1 MPETLLEVNNLKTH
15 FFTSN
20 GVIKAVDGVSFDVS
34 KGETLAIVGE
44 SGCGKSTIVLSIMR
58 LIASPPGKIINGKIT
73 LSGMNLL
80 DITESQMRRIRG
92 GNIAMIF
99 QEPMTS
105 LNPVLSV
112 GEQLMETIRQHQAV
126 RMKEARNRT
135 IEALSKVGI
144 PSPEIMINRYPHQMS
159 GGMKQRVMIAMA
171 LICNPSLLI
180 ADEPTTALDV
190 TVQDQ
195 ILRLI
200 KSASGGQEES
210 HMALILITHDL
221 GVVAEVANKVVVMYA
236 GKIVE
241 QTDVLE
247 MFSNTLHP
255 YTQGL
260 FKSMPACA
268 LYGVETRR
276 KRLDA
281 IPGNVPNLLELPI
294 GCKFSPRCNKVMEIC
309 RKEEPAL
316 KGSPHKVACWLYE

>member
-1 MPETLLEVNNLKTH
+1 MSETLLEVNNLKTH
-15 FFTSN
+15 FFTSS

-44 SGCGKSTIVLSIMR
+44 SGCGKSTIALSIMR
-58 LIASPPGKIINGKIT
+58 LIANPPGKIINGKIT

-80 DITESQMRRIRG
+80 DIPENQMRRIRG

-99 QEPMTS
+99 QDPMTS

-112 GEQLMETIRQHQAV
+112 GEQLIETIRQHQAV

-159 GGMKQRVMIAMA
+159 GGMKQRVTIAMA
-171 LICNPSLLI
+171 LICNPSVLI

-200 KSASGGQEES
+200 KHLQEEL

-221 GVVAEVANKVVVMYA
+221 GVLAEVANKVVVMYA
-236 GKIVE
+236 GRIVE
-241 QTDVLE
+241 QTDALE
-247 MFSNTLHP
+247 LFSNTLHP

-268 LYGVETRR
+268 LYGVETRS
-276 KRLDA
+276 KRLEA